1 MPPSQVPVFIMTFQL
16 EPSSLCK
23 SQPSLSTL
31 LLSSESQ
38 PCRGGV
44 ARRKSPSLRPSLTYC
59 LLFFSLEVVVVI
71 AFSPATL
78 KPFFPRVF
86 TSYNDSLYYI
96 LPVQITSVISISW
109 LDPDWYITW
118 SICKNLPRLMLKLCT
133 LHVLFLVYSYLNWYT
148 DT

>member
-78 KPFFPRVF
+78 KPFLPPPSLPLFCFPFPFPLPSPSRRPDPEEAAAAAAAEFSVKVF
-86 TSYNDSLYYI
+86 RFSHP
-96 LPVQITSVISISW
+96 LPSPPI
-109 LDPDWYITW
+109 
-118 SICKNLPRLMLKLCT
+118 
-133 LHVLFLVYSYLNWYT
+133 H
-148 DT
+148 